1 MSATLRFRRDLVIL
15 LAVQCGLLAALGG
28 WHLVAAFRAPSTG
41 DPRETARAT
50 SSACAM
56 LCGAAAAA
64 GILALLALGRLG
76 HHLTGMAAVV
86 EAYVHGDLTARVSAG
101 GAEELVRLA
110 DAVNGMADEMS
121 LRDEQLEAAL
131 VDAARQRDR
140 LSAIINATS
149 DGLLLYDPS
158 RRILAVNDRCGD
170 LLGFQKDRLLSEPLA
185 VLEFELQSRCRQPEQ
200 YRERLERHFA
210 HPDSTHQDVLEVERP
225 QRRMLRRYSGPL
237 LNDHVLAGRV
247 FTYTDIT
254 SETDL
259 DRMKG
264 EFVSMASHEL
274 RTPLTSIHGALQ
286 LALMGSGEAVAAE
299 DRELLEI
306 SLASTERLVRL
317 VNDLLDLSKIEAGRM
332 PLASSP
338 VEIGSVLSEAARSM
352 QGLASTRGTRIVTE
366 RLDGL
371 APILGDR
378 DQVLRVLANLI
389 SNAIKYSPEGTTVTL
404 AAREV
409 TDGIE
414 MSVSDEGP
422 GIPPDQIDRLFK
434 PFTRVG
440 CHERQVEGGTGLGL
454 ALSRAIVLQHGGR
467 IWAERRVQR
476 GSRFALVLPVATGTS
491 NAGAHALQ
499 AVA

>member
-1 MSATLRFRRDLVIL
+1 MNSAMRSRRQANAHAIVSCVLS
-15 LAVQCGLLAALGG
+15 AALGLWG
-28 WHLVAAFRAPSTG
+28 IFAIGLAWAGGKSKPAL
-41 DPRETARAT
+41 
-50 SSACAM
+50 AM
-56 LCGAAAAA
+56 YITVSGVLC
-64 GILALLALGRLG
+64 ILAVGTSVRSLRSSRTLRNHLDSLASV
-76 HHLTGMAAVV
+76 AD
-86 EAYVHGDLTARVSAG
+86 AYIQGDLSARVSPDG
-101 GAEELVRLA
+101 VDELGPIA
-110 DAVNGMADEMS
+110 YAVNCMADEVA

-158 RRILAVNDRCGD
+158 RRIMAVNDRCGE
-170 LLGFQKDRLLSEPLA
+170 LLGFTRDRLLGEPLT
-185 VLEFELQSRCRQPEQ
+185 VLEFELQARCRHPET

-210 HPDSTHQDVLEVERP
+210 RPGSTYQDVLELERP

-247 FTYTDIT
+247 FTYTDVT

-259 DRMKG
+259 DRMKS

-286 LALMGSGEAVAAE
+286 LALAGSGDAVATE

-332 PLASSP
+332 PLDANP
-338 VEIGSVLSEAARSM
+338 IDAAGLISEAARSM
-352 QGLASTRGTRIVTE
+352 QGLASTRGTRMVVE
-366 RLDGL
+366 SH
-371 APILGDR
+371 APLRPLMGDR
-378 DQVLRVLANLI
+378 DQMLRVLANLT
-389 SNAIKYSPEGTTVTL
+389 SNAIKYSPEGTVVTIG
-404 AAREV
+404 AREV
-409 TDGIE
+409 PDGIE
-414 MSVSDEGP
+414 LSVLDQGP
-422 GIPPDQIDRLFK
+422 GIPPDQLDRLFK

-440 CHERQVEGGTGLGL
+440 CHERQIAGGTGLGL

-467 IWAERRVQR
+467 IWAERGANR
-476 GSRFALVLPVATGTS
+476 GSRFALIIPVASARADPGTYIFE
-491 NAGAHALQ
+491 